1 MSEASRT
8 ATINGQEYQ
17 PAALD
22 WSLGWR
28 YELVRD
34 VRGQECAIHVFLT
47 PEEARHLNFRSRMP
61 NEQSIP
67 GHLLNKWSYQ
77 LL

>member
-8 ATINGQEYQ
+8 TVINGQEYQ

-34 VRGQECAIHVFLT
+34 ACGGRTVG
-47 PEEARHLNFRSRMP
+47 P
-61 NEQSIP
+61 
-67 GHLLNKWSYQ
+67 LLSKRVTDRLSYCPTA
-77 LL
+77 